1 MDSKDLSQKPSLPMG
16 LGYFLLPPHPGPPP
30 RSAQPFDFRNLG
42 ASFGG
47 ASNQDDSMSKASASS
62 KMSPNSSITDES
74 RAAKSDD
81 EDVREDSP
89 DISFNLS
96 DGGGPDLRSPSEAY
110 PLRSLSKRS
119 HDMGQWPMN
128 LGVQFVNPST
138 GKKRVQCNVC
148 LKTFCDKGALK
159 IHFSAVHLREMHKCT
174 VEGCTMMF
182 SSRRSRNRHS
192 ANPNPKLHSPHT
204 RRKISAHD
212 GRSSQPFPLLPTG
225 RPLPLPLPL
234 LVHDQL
240 PVMNHGAMP
249 NFGDFEKL
257 YRNSAVCDER
267 MSYNKPMESKKK
279 YVDDSYARKEEEK
292 IQKLANINKFL
303 ADYQKYGQETSEKP
317 PPSDIVK
324 IETIRNNDEPED
336 LSMPNKRETPKIEEK
351 PVEELRKL
359 VAHAEEDEKPV
370 VPIPNKRKRKSEKP
384 TRCSQSMDISLSDE
398 DLSAEIYKN
407 NDNNNTFLASD
418 EPLSLKM
425 PKLEKTFH
433 VEQEKA
439 MELKKDS
446 VEVIVKEEKLDDSGD
461 SKPSE
466 KIRLRSDLYSGTS
479 KCKSEF
485 PQEGVNLMRAR
496 PPSADSDHHITDD
509 HCHGEELNALEIP
522 IDEENPDKCTAC
534 GQIFQNHFLLR
545 IHFRNVHLKLLHQ
558 CDINGCNAA
567 FPSKRS
573 RDRHSSNMTLHRK
586 LLSTTSPHHQ
596 HPQHQPKLEHSGNG
610 MGFNADLLNRLYADI
625 KGLASTLETLKYH
638 PYGGDSVPSLPV
650 FVSEAVQQY
659 WRRAGMG
666 SRDARSPLSA
676 SSPPVIS
683 PGHVEAPR
691 DDDNLLFRETS
702 ESLRR
707 MTSLC
712 ERQEQLYQHHVPVS

>member
-1 MDSKDLSQKPSLPMG
+1 MDSKDFSQKPSLPMG

-30 RSAQPFDFRNLG
+30 RSTQPFDFRNLG

-47 ASNQDDSMSKASASS
+47 ASSTHDDSMSKASASS
-62 KMSPNSSITDES
+62 KMSPNSSLTDES
-74 RAAKSDD
+74 RTAKSDD

-96 DGGGPDLRSPSEAY
+96 DGGAPDLRSPCDMY
-110 PLRSLSKRS
+110 PMRSMSKRS
-119 HDMGQWPMN
+119 HDVTQWPMN
-128 LGVQFVNPST
+128 LGIQFVNPST

-212 GRSSQPFPLLPTG
+212 GRSSQPFSLLPTG

-240 PVMNHGAMP
+240 PVMNHSAMP
-249 NFGDFEKL
+249 NFSDFEKL
-257 YRNSAVCDER
+257 YRNSAMCDDR
-267 MSYNKPMESKKK
+267 MAYKPIESKKK
-279 YVDDSYARKEEEK
+279 FDDSYARKEEEK

-303 ADYQKYGQETSEKP
+303 ADYQKYGQETNERP
-317 PPSDIVK
+317 IQPDIVK
-324 IETIRNNDEPED
+324 MEPIKNNDEPED
-336 LSMPNKRETPKIEEK
+336 LSMPNKRETPKIDTIAEELSKPLVRLEEEEK
-351 PVEELRKL
+351 PVVV
-359 VAHAEEDEKPV
+359 VA
-370 VPIPNKRKRKSEKP
+370 IPNKRKRKSEKP

-398 DLSAEIYKN
+398 DLSAEMYKTN
-407 NDNNNTFLASD
+407 NDNNNTFLITD

-425 PKLEKTFH
+425 PKIENTF
-433 VEQEKA
+433 
-439 MELKKDS
+439 LKKES
-446 VEVIVKEEKLDDSGD
+446 EEAAAAIVKEEKSEENET
-461 SKPSE
+461 SKPPTE

-479 KCKSEF
+479 GCKSEF
-485 PQEGVNLMRAR
+485 TQEAVSLMRAR
-496 PPSADSDHHITDD
+496 PPSTEAENHLNDD
-509 HCHGEELNALEIP
+509 GEELNALEIP

-586 LLSTTSPHHQ
+586 LLSTTSPHSQMPH
-596 HPQHQPKLEHSGNG
+596 HPKMDHSGNG
-610 MGFNADLLNRLYADI
+610 MGFNAELLNRLYADI

-666 SRDARSPLSA
+666 GRDARSPLSA

-683 PGHVEAPR
+683 PGHAEQPR
-691 DDDNLLFRETS
+691 DEDNLLFRESS